1 MTGRRAGLGYTPL
14 GRDRSFDITLKLLP
28 TRERFSL
35 KDVHNDLKISEL
47 QNDAEFATG
56 IPMYMQ
62 VLTYLDEGKYKVA
75 HTIDTT
81 LHTPVM
87 HNHTNAQMLN

>member
-75 HTIDTT
+75 HTIGIGIDTALAT
-81 LHTPVM
+81 AHTCY
-87 HNHTNAQMLN
+87 A